1 MTIRTTSPFRY
12 DIVGSFLRPEKLKE
26 ARTRFTD
33 GEITQEELRKVEDET
48 IIELIKKQE
57 GAGLKAVT
65 DGEFRRSWWHLDFFY
80 GLNGVEFYVPEHGY
94 FFHGEE
100 TRPGTVIVT
109 GKISGTNHPF
119 VEHFKFTQ
127 AHTSQGIEV
136 KQTIPAPAQILVELL
151 RPDILPHVRK
161 VYEDNQTLIKD
172 IIAAY
177 RQVIDDLY
185 EAGARTIQL
194 DDCTWGVLVAP
205 LPKGFAMD
213 EGKDEKEVRRELAN
227 LYLTINNAVLAD
239 QPDDL
244 TLNTHVCRGNYHS
257 TWAASG
263 GYDDVADP
271 LFTQEN
277 VRAYYL
283 EYDSERAGSLAKV
296 SEDKLVVLGLITT
309 KSGELEERQQVI
321 DRIYEATRYLPL
333 DRLCLSPQCGFAS
346 TEEGNI
352 LSEEEQW
359 EKIAFVK
366 SIAEEVWGNN

>member
-33 GEITQEELRKVEDET
+33 EEITQEELRKVEDET

-136 KQTIPAPAQILVELL
+136 K
-151 RPDILPHVRK
+151 
-161 VYEDNQTLIKD
+161 
-172 IIAAY
+172 
-177 RQVIDDLY
+177 
-185 EAGARTIQL
+185 
-194 DDCTWGVLVAP
+194 
-205 LPKGFAMD
+205 
-213 EGKDEKEVRRELAN
+213 
-227 LYLTINNAVLAD
+227 
-239 QPDDL
+239 
-244 TLNTHVCRGNYHS
+244 HS
-257 TWAASG
+257 
-263 GYDDVADP
+263 
-271 LFTQEN
+271 
-277 VRAYYL
+277 
-283 EYDSERAGSLAKV
+283 
-296 SEDKLVVLGLITT
+296 
-309 KSGELEERQQVI
+309 
-321 DRIYEATRYLPL
+321 
-333 DRLCLSPQCGFAS
+333 
-346 TEEGNI
+346 
-352 LSEEEQW
+352 
-359 EKIAFVK
+359 VK
-366 SIAEEVWGNN
+366 YS